1 MINSLLSHIYGWM
14 TEKGE
19 WMEGIEPSSPVQAE
33 ERRWGMPK
41 ENILPGVLV
50 DLPH

>member
-14 TEKGE
+14 TKKGE
-19 WMEGIEPSSPVQAE
+19 WMEGIEASSPVQAE
-33 ERRWGMPK
+33 ERRWGMTK